1 MVYNSKKLQAKFLSI
16 ENLLNK
22 VWRIYIINTVIK
34 RSKLFRYLYE
44 IISKVNEKGK
54 CRTLYI
60 MLHPV

>member
-22 VWRIYIINTVIK
+22 VWHIYIINTVIK

-44 IISKVNEKGK
+44 IISKVN
-54 CRTLYI
+54 
-60 MLHPV
+60 